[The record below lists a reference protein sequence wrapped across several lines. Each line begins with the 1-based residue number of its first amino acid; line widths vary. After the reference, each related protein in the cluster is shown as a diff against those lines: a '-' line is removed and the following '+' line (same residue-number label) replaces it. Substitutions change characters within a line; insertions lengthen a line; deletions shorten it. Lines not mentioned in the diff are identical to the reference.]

1 MTATNAVQAFPAR
14 RHSINTVTAKTSFE
28 IEVELTGT
36 FVRGYPM
43 TGPSYASGGDPA
55 EPDSVEDIDI
65 AEIGSIAAN
74 WGKGSHGSKPVWTT
88 TSLLNGVDRTSTAY
102 RQIVDNI
109 IEILGEDAVTALVAE
124 AGE

>member
-1 MTATNAVQAFPAR
+1 MTNTNVQAFPAR

-43 TGPSYASGGDPA
+43 TGPSYASGGEPG

-74 WGKGSHGSKPVWTT
+74 WGRGSYGSRPVWTT
-88 TSLLNGVDRTSTAY
+88 TSLLNGVDRTSAAY
-102 RQIVDNI
+102 QQIVANI
-109 IEILGEDAVTALVAE
+109 IEILGEDAVSALVGE